1 MSNQKAL
8 TLDEYVRLAPCI
20 SDLLNVGV
28 FLSDREKIVYYKP
41 SKTFDLKMEIGLP
54 VKPGMAS
61 FQAMQERSRVVM
73 RKDNSYSGKPFVTT
87 VIPIMDDQD
96 NVLGTIAITET
107 VERQDTLKAMSVK
120 LSMDINALASTTEE
134 ISAQT
139 EEISAVS
146 VRMLNS
152 FQESQIRVAE
162 TDQVLAMVKTI
173 ANQTNLLGL
182 NAAIEAARVG
192 ELGRGFGVVAD
203 EIRKLAATS
212 TESIRKIDAIIS
224 DVQNDSYRAVC
235 QMNDVRDMV
244 SQIAAAATHIAAAI
258 QETGLLAQQL
268 DKMAEDLT
276 QR

>member
-20 SDLLNVGV
+20 CDLLNVGV
-28 FLSDREKIVYYKP
+28 FVSDREKIVYYKP
-41 SKTFDLKMEIGLP
+41 SRTFDLKMEIGLP

-61 FQAMQERSRVVM
+61 FQAMQERSRIVM

-87 VIPIMDDQD
+87 VIPLIDDQND
-96 NVLGTIAITET
+96 VLGTIAITET
-107 VERQDTLKAMSVK
+107 VERQDILKAMSVK
-120 LSMDINALASTTEE
+120 LSMDINALASTMEE

-152 FQESQIRVAE
+152 FQHSQIRVAE

-212 TESIRKIDAIIS
+212 TESIRKIDAIVS
-224 DVQNDSYRAVC
+224 DVKEDSYQAVC
-235 QMNDVRDMV
+235 QMNEVRDMV
-244 SQIAAAATHIAAAI
+244 SQIAEAATHVADSI

-276 QR
+276 QG